1 MKFGKYLA
9 VIVMG
14 LMLLSDEA
22 FAQKTLRM
30 KFVKGSSSV
39 ITLLNT
45 TTIETNYAGNK
56 SKTDLTMEMD
66 LSQTVTDT
74 MPNGSAIV
82 RQKLSRIKMSTAG
95 GGLGATLSYD
105 SSTPEDSAQPSPLS
119 LGLKPLVGAE
129 FEIAFNN
136 RGEVLDVTPP
146 EDLLKKLSENQATA
160 GFAQLFNGE
169 AFKSMLSQS
178 SVVLPAQAISQ
189 GDKWETKIAS
199 NAQLGG
205 AAVTISYVYG
215 GTVEIGGKDIW
226 EMTARDTAK
235 KVAVVLQE
243 HPTNFGLT
251 VREIVALGR
260 TPHHIGFGG
269 GNGGRDEQVVEA
281 ALQRMEVRTFSN
293 RSLGTLSGGERQRVM
308 VARALAQEPSI
319 LVLDEPTNHLD
330 IRHQLEIL
338 ELIKDLPLT
347 IISSLHDLNMAADTC
362 DEVAILKDGRLLG
375 VGTPKTVFS
384 ADAIS
389 RTFEVTASYERLAPS
404 DKNLL
409 TFNLKN

>member
-1 MKFGKYLA
+1 MKNFKLNGKIFTEYQA
-9 VIVMG
+9 QSFSDVEVISGASVSVKNVS
-14 LMLLSDEA
+14 LS
-22 FAQKTLRM
+22 LRRNNHNILNEINFDLSPGRVLGIVGPNGAG
-30 KFVKGSSSV
+30 KS
-39 ITLLNT
+39 TLLRLLYRYHKPT
-45 TTIETNYAGNK
+45 T
-56 SKTDLTMEMD
+56 
-66 LSQTVTDT
+66 
-74 MPNGSAIV
+74 
-82 RQKLSRIKMSTAG
+82 
-95 GGLGATLSYD
+95 
-105 SSTPEDSAQPSPLS
+105 
-119 LGLKPLVGAE
+119 
-129 FEIAFNN
+129 
-136 RGEVLDVTPP
+136 
-146 EDLLKKLSENQATA
+146 
-160 GFAQLFNGE
+160 
-169 AFKSMLSQS
+169 
-178 SVVLPAQAISQ
+178 
-189 GDKWETKIAS
+189 
-199 NAQLGG
+199 
-205 AAVTISYVYG
+205 

-243 HPTNFGLT
+243 HPTDFGLT
-251 VREIVALGR
+251 VRELVALGR

-281 ALQRMEVRTFSN
+281 ALHRMEVRTFSN

-338 ELIKDLPLT
+338 KLIKDLPLT

-362 DEVAILKDGRLLG
+362 DEVAILKDGHLLG
-375 VGTPKTVFS
+375 IGTPKAVFS

-389 RTFEVTASYERLAPS
+389 GTFEVAASYERLAPS

>member
-1 MKFGKYLA
+1 MKNFKLNGKIFTEYQA
-9 VIVMG
+9 QSFSDVEVISGASVSVKNVS
-14 LMLLSDEA
+14 LS
-22 FAQKTLRM
+22 LRRNNHNILNEINFDLSPGRVLGIVGPNGAG
-30 KFVKGSSSV
+30 KS
-39 ITLLNT
+39 TLLRLLYRYHKP
-45 TTIETNYAGNK
+45 TN
-56 SKTDLTMEMD
+56 
-66 LSQTVTDT
+66 
-74 MPNGSAIV
+74 
-82 RQKLSRIKMSTAG
+82 
-95 GGLGATLSYD
+95 
-105 SSTPEDSAQPSPLS
+105 
-119 LGLKPLVGAE
+119 
-129 FEIAFNN
+129 
-136 RGEVLDVTPP
+136 
-146 EDLLKKLSENQATA
+146 
-160 GFAQLFNGE
+160 
-169 AFKSMLSQS
+169 
-178 SVVLPAQAISQ
+178 
-189 GDKWETKIAS
+189 
-199 NAQLGG
+199 
-205 AAVTISYVYG
+205 

-243 HPTNFGLT
+243 HPTDFGLT
-251 VREIVALGR
+251 VRELVALGR

-338 ELIKDLPLT
+338 KLIKDLPLT

-362 DEVAILKDGRLLG
+362 DEVAILKDGHLLG
-375 VGTPKTVFS
+375 IGTPKAVFS

-389 RTFEVTASYERLAPS
+389 GTFEVAASYERLAPS

>member
-1 MKFGKYLA
+1 MKNFKLNGKIFTEYQA
-9 VIVMG
+9 QSFSDVEVISGASVSVKNVS
-14 LMLLSDEA
+14 LS
-22 FAQKTLRM
+22 LRRNNHNILNEINFDLSPGRVLGIVGPNGAG
-30 KFVKGSSSV
+30 KS
-39 ITLLNT
+39 TLLRLLYRYHKP
-45 TTIETNYAGNK
+45 TI
-56 SKTDLTMEMD
+56 
-66 LSQTVTDT
+66 
-74 MPNGSAIV
+74 
-82 RQKLSRIKMSTAG
+82 
-95 GGLGATLSYD
+95 
-105 SSTPEDSAQPSPLS
+105 
-119 LGLKPLVGAE
+119 
-129 FEIAFNN
+129 
-136 RGEVLDVTPP
+136 
-146 EDLLKKLSENQATA
+146 
-160 GFAQLFNGE
+160 
-169 AFKSMLSQS
+169 
-178 SVVLPAQAISQ
+178 
-189 GDKWETKIAS
+189 
-199 NAQLGG
+199 
-205 AAVTISYVYG
+205 

-243 HPTNFGLT
+243 HPTDFGLT
-251 VREIVALGR
+251 VRELVALGR

-362 DEVAILKDGRLLG
+362 DEVAILKDGHLLG
-375 VGTPKTVFS
+375 IGTPKAVFS

-389 RTFEVTASYERLAPS
+389 GTFEVAASYERLAPS